1 MNRKHNR
8 KIYGMVPAKEAVL
21 LIFVMLLFSFTS
33 YSQQIEK
40 GAILNLGLGNIRSN
54 NLNKLVGTFKQ
65 NDTLITTSDAHSSLG
80 GSIGIGGWVRYP
92 LNPKLSLLAELSLN
106 YQSSKIFINYVW
118 DSLDVNKSG
127 TKHRISSDA
136 SIRMFYINLPI
147 LLRYKVFE
155 NKQYYVLGGLT
166 FNITP
171 HPHIK
176 SYEEDITTQYLNDM
190 TYKTTVVKVNEKAT
204 LDKYGALNMFL
215 TLGVEKGFR
224 KKMFLSFK
232 FNLPI
237 NASTL
242 YTSNSSF
249 YNNSLNNAL
258 FSAQGKMMAEGFTH
272 ILLNDFKRTS
282 FVFSVNYKISKKK
295 S

>member
-1 MNRKHNR
+1 MNRIIN
-8 KIYGMVPAKEAVL
+8 IKENEMKTVKDTVL
-21 LIFVMLLFSFTS
+21 LFVVMLMFSFTS
-33 YSQQIEK
+33 FGQIEK
-40 GAILNLGLGNIRSN
+40 GAILNLGLGKIKSN

-65 NDTLITTSDAHSSLG
+65 NDTLITTSDAHSSYG

-92 LNPKLSLLAELSLN
+92 LNPKLSILAELSLN

-118 DSLDVNKSG
+118 DSLDVNKTG
-127 TKHRISSDA
+127 TKHRISSEA
-136 SIRMFYINLPI
+136 SVRMFYVNLPI
-147 LLRYKVFE
+147 LLRYKIFE
-155 NKQYYVLGGLT
+155 NRQYYVLGGLT

-176 SYEEDITTQYLNDM
+176 SYEEDITTKYMNNM
-190 TYKTTVVKVNEKAT
+190 TYDSRIVKVNEKAT

-224 KKMFLSFK
+224 KKMSLSFK

-242 YTSNSSF
+242 YTSNSTF

-258 FSAQGKMMAEGFTH
+258 FSAQGKMMAEGFTNV
-272 ILLNDFKRTS
+272 LLNDFKRTS
-282 FVFSVNYKISKKK
+282 FVFSVNYKITKKK